1 MVPVRSRRGLRVLGL
16 LAIGL
21 GVAVMGSGRAD
32 EDGSIAI
39 RAVLDKQ
46 VVDWNRKDLDAFLE
60 GYWHAPGVVFQ
71 SGSNRVDGFEAVR
84 ARYDK
89 SYRALGKEMG
99 RLTFSALEI
108 VMLSADSALARGRF
122 ELTMSDGKKPSGLFT
137 LVMRK
142 LPEGWRIVH
151 DHTSS

>member
-1 MVPVRSRRGLRVLGL
+1 MADPARSRRGLPVLGL

-21 GVAVMGSGRAD
+21 GTALLGLGLADGDGAAAV
-32 EDGSIAI
+32 

-46 VVDWNRKDLDAFLE
+46 VVDWNRKDLDGFLE

-89 SYRALGKEMG
+89 SYRADGKEMG

-108 VMLSADSALARGRF
+108 VMLGADSALVRGRF
-122 ELTMSDGKKPSGLFT
+122 ELIMSDGKKPSGLFT

-142 LPEGWRIVH
+142 LPEGWRI
-151 DHTSS
+151 